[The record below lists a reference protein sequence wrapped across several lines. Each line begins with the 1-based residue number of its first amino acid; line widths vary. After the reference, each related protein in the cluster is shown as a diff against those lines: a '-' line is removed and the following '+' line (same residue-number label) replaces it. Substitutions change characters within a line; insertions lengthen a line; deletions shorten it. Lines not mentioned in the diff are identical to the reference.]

1 MAEKF
6 IDKVRSM
13 MGFET
18 SQDEEV
24 YEEDFAEDDDVYDRS
39 YAGAP
44 GNYSNP
50 NKVVNLHK
58 SQSMKVVLYQPRD
71 FEDTRA
77 VIDSLKTKKPVI
89 LNIEELDP
97 ELARKI
103 FDFCSGA
110 LYAIDGHIQ
119 KVSRGIFI
127 LAPSN
132 VDISGDV
139 RGELENKGVFAWSTR
154 KDSF

>member
-24 YEEDFAEDDDVYDRS
+24 YEEDFSEDEAFYDQP
-39 YAGAP
+39 YASSQTG
-44 GNYSNP
+44 G
-50 NKVVNLHK
+50 NKVLNIHK

-77 VIDSLKTKKPVI
+77 VIDSLKTRKPVI

-132 VDISGDV
+132 VDITGDV

-154 KDSF
+154 RDGF

>member
-6 IDKVRSM
+6 IDKVRNM
-13 MGFET
+13 MGFEIA
-18 SQDEEV
+18 QDEEI
-24 YEEDFAEDDDVYDRS
+24 YEEEFAEDDDTFDRGYGIQQGP
-39 YAGAP
+39 YANA
-44 GNYSNP
+44 

-58 SQSMKVVLYQPRD
+58 NATMKVVLYQPRD

-77 VIDSLKTKKPVI
+77 VIDSLKSKKPVI

-139 RGELENKGVFAWSTR
+139 RGELENKGVFAWSAR
-154 KDSF
+154 RDGL

>member
-1 MAEKF
+1 MADKF

-13 MGFET
+13 MGFEIT
-18 SQDEEV
+18 QDEEV
-24 YEEDFAEDDDVYDRS
+24 FEDAFDEDEEDSFDRNNVS
-39 YAGAP
+39 QSGTYG
-44 GNYSNP
+44 NP
-50 NKVVNLHK
+50 NKIVNLHK
-58 SQSMKVVLYQPRD
+58 NQNMKVVLYQPRD

-77 VIDSLKTKKPVI
+77 VVDSLKSRKPVI

-127 LAPSN
+127 LAPNN

-154 KDSF
+154 KD